1 MYPPV
6 GGKDSLG
13 NTLTSLDVAIEPT
26 TESIVEEVS
35 YFYDITTFHTLSIL
49 PSWDNGRAW

>member
-6 GGKDSLG
+6 GSKDCLGK
-13 NTLTSLDVAIEPT
+13 TLTSLDVAIEPT

-35 YFYDITTFHTLSIL
+35 YFYDITTSHILSE
-49 PSWDNGRAW
+49 

>member
-35 YFYDITTFHTLSIL
+35 YFYDITISHT
-49 PSWDNGRAW
+49 PEE